1 MEKTMKKMLTMA
13 AATCLAALTVS
24 CGNKKKVEPLAAVE
38 AYSDSIY
45 MLNDSTIGEL
55 QTFIYEGVLPTDAG
69 VPANYVL
76 TVTSYGLNADGTYS
90 LTESYTET
98 NGLTRTNYDEGQKL
112 VLVGM
117 PNDSTAIVYE
127 LISYSDR
134 PKMHLVAE
142 GDSALHKVDKHMKR
156 VSHDMRHK
164 LKRVKD
170 SK

>member
-1 MEKTMKKMLTMA
+1 MKKMLTMA
-13 AATCLAALTVS
+13 AVACLAALAVS
-24 CGNKKKVEPLAAVE
+24 CGNKKKVEPLASVE

-55 QTFIYEGVLPTDAG
+55 QTFVYEGVLPTDAG

-76 TVTSYGLNADGTYS
+76 TVNSYGLNADGTYS

-98 NGLTRTNYDEGQKL
+98 NGLTRTNYDEGEKL

-127 LISYSDR
+127 LISFSNR

-142 GDSALHKVDKHMKR
+142 GDSVLHKVDKNLKR
-156 VSHDMRHK
+156 VSHDNRHK
-164 LKRVKD
+164 LRRVK
-170 SK
+170 STK

>member
-1 MEKTMKKMLTMA
+1 MEDTMKKTLT
-13 AATCLAALTVS
+13 LAAVVCLVALAVS

-55 QTFIYEGVLPTDAG
+55 QTFVYEGVLPTDAG
-69 VPANYVL
+69 IPANYVL
-76 TVTSYGLNADGTYS
+76 TVNSYGLNADGTYS

-98 NGLTRTNYDEGQKL
+98 NGLTRTNYDEGEKL

-127 LISYSDR
+127 LISFSNR

-142 GDSALHKVDKHMKR
+142 GDSVLHKVDKHMKR
-156 VSHDMRHK
+156 VSHDNRHK
-164 LKRVKD
+164 LKRVK
-170 SK
+170 STK

>member
-1 MEKTMKKMLTMA
+1 MKKMLTMA
-13 AATCLAALTVS
+13 AVACLAALAVS

-55 QTFIYEGVLPTDAG
+55 QTFVYEGVLPTDAG

-76 TVTSYGLNADGTYS
+76 TVNSYGLNADGTYS

-98 NGLTRTNYDEGQKL
+98 NGLTRTNYDEGEKL

-127 LISYSDR
+127 LISFSNR

-142 GDSALHKVDKHMKR
+142 GDSVLHKVDKNMKR
-156 VSHDMRHK
+156 VSHENRHK
-164 LKRVKD
+164 LRRVK
-170 SK
+170 STK

>member
-1 MEKTMKKMLTMA
+1 MKKMLTMA
-13 AATCLAALTVS
+13 AVACLAALAVS

-45 MLNDSTIGEL
+45 MLNDSTIGEM
-55 QTFIYEGVLPTDAG
+55 QTFVYEGVLPTDAG

-76 TVTSYGLNADGTYS
+76 TVNSYGLNADGTYS

-98 NGLTRTNYDEGQKL
+98 NGLTRTNYDEGEKL

-127 LISYSDR
+127 LISFSNR

-142 GDSALHKVDKHMKR
+142 GDSVLHKVDKNMKR
-156 VSHDMRHK
+156 VSHDNRHK
-164 LKRVKD
+164 LRRVK
-170 SK
+170 STK

>member
-1 MEKTMKKMLTMA
+1 MKKMLTMA
-13 AATCLAALTVS
+13 AVACLAALAVS
-24 CGNKKKVEPLAAVE
+24 CGNKKKVEPLASVE

-55 QTFIYEGVLPTDAG
+55 QTFVYEGVLPTDAG

-76 TVTSYGLNADGTYS
+76 TVNSYGLNADGTYS

-98 NGLTRTNYDEGQKL
+98 NGLTRTNYDEGEKL

-127 LISYSDR
+127 LISFSNR

-142 GDSALHKVDKHMKR
+142 GDSVLHKVDKNMKR
-156 VSHDMRHK
+156 VSHDNRHK
-164 LKRVKD
+164 LRRVK
-170 SK
+170 STK